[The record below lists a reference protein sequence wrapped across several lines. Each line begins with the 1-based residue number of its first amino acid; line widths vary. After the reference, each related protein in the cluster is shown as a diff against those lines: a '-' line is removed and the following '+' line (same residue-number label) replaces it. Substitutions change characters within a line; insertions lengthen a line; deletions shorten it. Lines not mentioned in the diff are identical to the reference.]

1 MPACVWTELF
11 RVGGNVDINLAF
23 VHYILRHTNKTN
35 CWWPWWHNP
44 PSHPRTALFNWPL
57 GGIQC
62 LASSRMIVP
71 NSHNASR
78 PIARPGKRIRNA
90 GPPLCLSDDGH
101 KVEPVPKENR
111 KSSTFLFFFKRRS
124 LFLLTI
130 STIFANNTTKKR
142 RRAIKNS
149 HALMWIASPSSTDRD
164 YEIIEGKM
172 RSVSANVTGR
182 AFSKKLHVLLITR
195 KRCWAVRG
203 RLKLKRKKI
212 SPLFFFVV
220 QITHL

>member
-1 MPACVWTELF
+1 MLISTLPLCTTYLV
-11 RVGGNVDINLAF
+11 I
-23 VHYILRHTNKTN
+23 RHTNKTN

-44 PSHPRTALFNWPL
+44 PSHPRTDLFNWPL

-101 KVEPVPKENR
+101 KVELVPKENR

-130 STIFANNTTKKR
+130 STIFANNTTKKKTPGYKKLS
-142 RRAIKNS
+142 RAHVNR
-149 HALMWIASPSSTDRD
+149 IAVVYRSRLRNNWRENAFRLGQRD
-164 YEIIEGKM
+164 WA
-172 RSVSANVTGR
+172 RVL
-182 AFSKKLHVLLITR
+182 KKLHVLLITR
-195 KRCWAVRG
+195 KRCCAVRG

>member
-1 MPACVWTELF
+1 MLISTLPLCTTYLV
-11 RVGGNVDINLAF
+11 I
-23 VHYILRHTNKTN
+23 RHTNKTN

-182 AFSKKLHVLLITR
+182 AFSKNFTFFWLQGKDAAQCGGGWSWKEKKFLLFSS
-195 KRCWAVRG
+195 
-203 RLKLKRKKI
+203 L
-212 SPLFFFVV
+212 LFK
-220 QITHL
+220 